1 MKKYSRS
8 IALAALVVTSAAGC
22 RDFLSGGELSNDP
35 NRPQVVTNR
44 NIFVGIQSAT
54 WALYNS
60 DLSRLSALFTQQ
72 ILGAQS
78 QYIPLYQYAIDE
90 NATNGFHSAMSGS
103 GGLVD
108 IRKLQQ
114 RSTEAADFRMLGVA
128 QVMEAQVIGL
138 GADYFGDIVY
148 KGALQGGDPAL
159 TDQLEVY
166 DSVQV
171 VLDQAIANLASTAAT
186 AAGPGAADLVYGGNA
201 ARWTALAHSLKARFY
216 LNTAEVRPAA
226 YAQALTEARLGIQT
240 AAGDYNSVWS
250 GRGGETNFFYQFTQ
264 EQRNGYAQPDA
275 FLWNLMETRNDPRRP
290 VYFDGAVD
298 PDVGTQVEFGEVDEP
313 TYEQQ
318 IFSADE
324 NTLIWAEAAYR
335 TGNQVEALA
344 QLNRYR
350 AANGIAAGAQVGP
363 ALLREILTEKY
374 IELFVHTQAWTDYRR
389 TCFPNLTP
397 TVVGLKIPGR
407 LFYDA
412 LERQTNPSIPSAQ
425 DQPTRNEADPANA
438 TDDFGSVCLGQ

>member
-1 MKKYSRS
+1 VKKYLRT
-8 IALAALVVTSAAGC
+8 IALAALGVSSAAGC
-22 RDFLSGGELSNDP
+22 KDFLSGGELTNDP

-54 WALYNS
+54 WALYS
-60 DLSRLSALFTQQ
+60 SELSRLSALFTQG

-90 NATNGFHSAMSGS
+90 NATAGFHSAMYGS

-114 RSTEAADFRMLGVA
+114 RARDGADFHMVGVA

-138 GADYFGDIVY
+138 GADYFGDLVY
-148 KGALQGGDPAL
+148 KGALQGGNPAL

-171 VLDQAIANLASTAAT
+171 VLDQAITNLASTAAT
-186 AAGPGAADLVYGGNA
+186 NAGPGPADLVYGGAA
-201 ARWTALAHSLKARFY
+201 ARWSALAHSLKARFY
-216 LNTAEVRPAA
+216 LNTAEVRPGA
-226 YAQALTEARLGIQT
+226 YAQALAQARLGIQT
-240 AAGDYNSVWS
+240 AAGDYHSVWS

-290 VYFDGAVD
+290 VYYDGAID

-335 TGNQVEALA
+335 SGNQVEALT

-350 AANGIAAGAQVGP
+350 AANGIASGAEVGP

-397 TVVGLKIPGR
+397 TVAGLKIPGR
-407 LFYDA
+407 LYYDA
-412 LERQTNPSIPSAQ
+412 LERQTNPSIPAAQ

-438 TDDFGSVCLGQ
+438 TDDFGNVCLGQ

>member
-1 MKKYSRS
+1 MRS
-8 IALAALVVTSAAGC
+8 AALVALVATSGC

-60 DLSRLSALFTQQ
+60 DLSRLSALFTQE

-90 NATNGFHSAMSGS
+90 NATNAFHSAMYGA

-108 IRKLQQ
+108 IRKLQA
-114 RSTEAADFRMLGVA
+114 RSREAADFHMVGVA
-128 QVMEAQVIGL
+128 QVMEGMVIGL
-138 GADYFGDIVY
+138 GADYFGDLVY
-148 KGALQGGDPAL
+148 KGALQGGNPEL
-159 TDQLEVY
+159 TEQLEVY

-171 VLDQAIANLASTAAT
+171 VLDQAIVNLSSTAT
-186 AAGPGAADLVYGGNA
+186 TNAGPGDADLVYGGDA
-201 ARWTALAHSLKARFY
+201 DSWIALAHSLKARFY
-216 LNTAEVRPAA
+216 LNTAEVRPGA
-226 YAQALTEARLGIQT
+226 YAQALAQARLGIQT
-240 AAGDYNSVWS
+240 AAGDYHSVWS
-250 GRGGETNFFYQFTQ
+250 GRGGETNFFYQFTT
-264 EQRNGYAQPDA
+264 EQRNGYAQPDP
-275 FLWNLMETRNDPRRP
+275 FLWNLMQARNDPRRP
-290 VYFDGAVD
+290 VYYDGPVD
-298 PDVGTQVEFGEVDEP
+298 PDVGTQVDFGEVDDP
-313 TYEQQ
+313 TYPQQ

-324 NTLIWAEAAYR
+324 NSLIWAEAAYR

-344 QLNRYR
+344 QLNKYR
-350 AANGIAAGAQVGP
+350 AANGIAAGAEAGP

-397 TVVGLKIPGR
+397 TVEGLKIPGR

-412 LERQTNPSIPSAQ
+412 LERQTNPNIPSAQ
-425 DQPTRNEADPANA
+425 DQPTRNDADPANA
-438 TDDFGSVCLGQ
+438 TDDFGNVCLGQ

>member
-1 MKKYSRS
+1 MKTYLRYAS
-8 IALAALVVTSAAGC
+8 LAALIVSSAGGC
-22 RDFLSGGELSNDP
+22 KDFLSGGELSNDP
-35 NRPQVVTNR
+35 NRPQIVTNR

-54 WALYNS
+54 WADYNS

-90 NATNGFHSAMSGS
+90 NATNGFHSALYGS

-114 RSTEAADFRMLGVA
+114 RSTDAADFRMLGVA
-128 QVMEAQVIGL
+128 QVMEGMVIGL
-138 GADYFGDIVY
+138 GADYFGDLVY
-148 KGALQGGDPAL
+148 KGALQGGNPTL
-159 TDQLEVY
+159 TKQLEVY
-166 DSVQV
+166 DSVQA
-171 VLDQAIANLASTAAT
+171 VLSAAITNLASTAT
-186 AAGPGAADLVYGGNA
+186 TNAGPGPADLVYGGNA
-201 ARWTALAHSLKARFY
+201 ARWSALAHSLKARFY

-240 AAGDYNSVWS
+240 AAGDYTSVWS

-264 EQRNGYAQPDA
+264 EQRNGYAQPNA
-275 FLWNLMETRNDPRRP
+275 FLWNLMQARSDPRRP
-290 VYFDGAVD
+290 VYFSGAVD
-298 PDVGTQVEFGEVDEP
+298 PDVGTQVEFGDVATP
-313 TYEQQ
+313 TYPQP

-324 NTLIWAEAAYR
+324 NTLTWAEAAYR
-335 TGNQVEALA
+335 TGGQVEALT

-350 AANGIAAGAQVGP
+350 TANGIPNRAEVGL

-374 IELFVHTQAWTDYRR
+374 ISLFVHTQAWTDYRR
-389 TCFPNLTP
+389 TCFPNVTP
-397 TVVGLKIPGR
+397 TVVGLKVPGR

-412 LERQTNPSIPSAQ
+412 LERQTNPNIPSAQ
-425 DQPTRNEADPANA
+425 DQPTRNQDDPANA
-438 TDDFGSVCLGQ
+438 TDDFGNVCLGQ

>member
-1 MKKYSRS
+1 MKKYLRI
-8 IALAALVVTSAAGC
+8 IALAPIVVMGAASC

-54 WALYNS
+54 WADYNS
-60 DLSRLSALFTQQ
+60 DLSRLSGLFTQQ
-72 ILGAQS
+72 LLGAQS
-78 QYIPLYQYAIDE
+78 QYIPLYEYAIDE
-90 NATNGFHSAMSGS
+90 NATNGFHSALYGA

-108 IRKLQQ
+108 IRRLQQ
-114 RSTEAADFRMLGVA
+114 RSTEAADFHMLGVA

-138 GADYFGDIVY
+138 GADYFGDLVY
-148 KGALQGGDPAL
+148 KGALQGGNPAL

-166 DSVQV
+166 DSLQV

-186 AAGPGAADLVYGGNA
+186 NAGPADADLVYGGDTDS
-201 ARWTALAHSLKARFY
+201 WTALAHSLKARFY
-216 LNTAEVRPAA
+216 LNTAEVRPGA
-226 YAQALTEARLGIQT
+226 YAQALAQARLGIQT
-240 AAGDYNSVWS
+240 AAGDYHSVWS

-264 EQRNGYAQPDA
+264 EQRNGYTQPDA
-275 FLWNLMETRNDPRRP
+275 FLWDLMQARNDPRRS

-313 TYEQQ
+313 TYSQQ

-350 AANGIAAGAQVGP
+350 TANGIAVGAEVGP

-389 TCFPNLTP
+389 TCFPNVTP
-397 TVVGLKIPGR
+397 TVAGLKIPGR
-407 LFYDA
+407 LYYDA
-412 LERQTNPSIPSAQ
+412 LERQTNPNLPSAQ

-438 TDDFGSVCLGQ
+438 TDDFGNVCLGQ

>member
-1 MKKYSRS
+1 MKKYSRT
-8 IALAALVVTSAAGC
+8 IALAALVVSSAAGC

-90 NATNGFHSAMSGS
+90 NATNGFHSAMYGS

-240 AAGDYNSVWS
+240 AAGDYHSVWS

-438 TDDFGSVCLGQ
+438 TDDFGNVCLGQ

>member
-1 MKKYSRS
+1 MKTYLRYAS
-8 IALAALVVTSAAGC
+8 LAALIVSSAGGC
-22 RDFLSGGELSNDP
+22 KDFLSGGELSNDP
-35 NRPQVVTNR
+35 NRPQIVTNR

-54 WALYNS
+54 WADYNS

-90 NATNGFHSAMSGS
+90 NATNGFHSALYGS

-114 RSTEAADFRMLGVA
+114 RSRDAADFRMLGVA
-128 QVMEAQVIGL
+128 QIMEGMVIGL
-138 GADYFGDIVY
+138 GADYFGDLVY
-148 KGALQGGDPAL
+148 KGALQGGNPTL
-159 TDQLEVY
+159 TKQLEVY
-166 DSVQV
+166 DSVQA
-171 VLDQAIANLASTAAT
+171 VLDAAITNLASTAT
-186 AAGPGAADLVYGGNA
+186 TNAGPGPADLVYGGNV
-201 ARWTALAHSLKARFY
+201 ARWNALAHSLKARFY

-240 AAGDYNSVWS
+240 AAGDYTSVWS

-264 EQRNGYAQPDA
+264 EQRNGYAQPNA
-275 FLWNLMETRNDPRRP
+275 FLWNLMQARSDPRRSL
-290 VYFDGAVD
+290 YFAGAVD
-298 PDVGTQVEFGEVDEP
+298 PDVGTQVEFGDVASP
-313 TYEQQ
+313 TYPQP

-324 NTLIWAEAAYR
+324 NTLTWAEAAYR
-335 TGNQVEALA
+335 TGGQVEALT

-350 AANGIAAGAQVGP
+350 TANGIANGAEVGL

-374 IELFVHTQAWTDYRR
+374 ISLFVHTQAWTDYRR
-389 TCFPNLTP
+389 TCFPNVTP
-397 TVVGLKIPGR
+397 TVAGLKIPGR

-412 LERQTNPSIPSAQ
+412 LERQTNPNIPSAQ
-425 DQPTRNEADPANA
+425 DQPTRNQDDPANV
-438 TDDFGSVCLGQ
+438 TDDFGNVCLGQ

>member
-1 MKKYSRS
+1 VKKYLRS
-8 IALAALVVTSAAGC
+8 IALVALVGSSAAGC
-22 RDFLSGGELSNDP
+22 KDFLSGGELSNDP
-35 NRPQVVTNR
+35 NRPQVVTNN

-60 DLSRLSALFTQQ
+60 DLSRLSALFTQE

-90 NATNGFHSAMSGS
+90 NATNGFHSAIYGS

-114 RSTEAADFRMLGVA
+114 RSRDVGDFRMLGVA

-138 GADYFGDIVY
+138 GADYFGDLVY
-148 KGALQGGDPAL
+148 KGALQGGNPAL
-159 TDQLEVY
+159 TPQLEVY
-166 DSVQV
+166 DSVQA
-171 VLDQAIANLASTAAT
+171 VLDQAITNLASTAAT
-186 AAGPGAADLVYGGNA
+186 SAGPGAADLVYGGAA
-201 ARWTALAHSLKARFY
+201 ARWSALAHSLKARFY
-216 LNTAEVRPAA
+216 LNTAEVRPGA
-226 YAQALTEARLGIQT
+226 YAQALAEARLGIQT
-240 AAGDYNSVWS
+240 AAGDYHSVWS

-275 FLWNLMETRNDPRRP
+275 FLWNLMQARNDPRRP
-290 VYFDGAVD
+290 VYYDGAID

-335 TGNQVEALA
+335 GGNQVEALT

-350 AANGIAAGAQVGP
+350 AANGIPAGAEVGP

-397 TVVGLKIPGR
+397 TVAGLKIPGR
-407 LFYDA
+407 LYYDA
-412 LERQTNPSIPSAQ
+412 LERQTNPSIPAAQ

-438 TDDFGSVCLGQ
+438 TDDFGNVCLGQ

>member
-1 MKKYSRS
+1 MKTYLRNASV
-8 IALAALVVTSAAGC
+8 AALIVASAAGC
-22 RDFLSGGELSNDP
+22 KDFLSGGELSNDP
-35 NRPQVVTNR
+35 NRPQIVTNR

-54 WALYNS
+54 WADYNS

-90 NATNGFHSAMSGS
+90 NATNGFHSALYAS

-114 RSTEAADFRMLGVA
+114 RSTDAADFRMLGVA
-128 QVMEAQVIGL
+128 QAMEGMVIGL
-138 GADYFGDIVY
+138 GADYFGDLVY
-148 KGALQGGDPAL
+148 KGALQGGNPTL
-159 TDQLEVY
+159 TKQLEVY
-166 DSVQV
+166 DSVQA
-171 VLDQAIANLASTAAT
+171 VLSAAITNLASTAT
-186 AAGPGAADLVYGGNA
+186 SNAGPGGADLVYGGNA

-216 LNTAEVRPAA
+216 LNTAEARPTA

-240 AAGDYNSVWS
+240 AAGDYHSVWS

-264 EQRNGYAQPDA
+264 EQRNGYAQPNA
-275 FLWNLMETRNDPRRP
+275 FLWNLMQARNDPRRP
-290 VYFDGAVD
+290 VYFSGAVD
-298 PDVGTQVEFGEVDEP
+298 PAVGTQVDFGDVATA
-313 TYEQQ
+313 TYPQP

-324 NTLIWAEAAYR
+324 NTLTWAEAAYR
-335 TGNQVEALA
+335 TGGQAEALT

-350 AANGIAAGAQVGP
+350 AANGIPNGAEVGL

-374 IELFVHTQAWTDYRR
+374 ISLFVHTQAWTDYRR
-389 TCFPNLTP
+389 TCFPNVTP
-397 TVVGLKIPGR
+397 TVAGLKIPGR

-412 LERQTNPSIPSAQ
+412 LERQTNPNIPSAQ
-425 DQPTRNEADPANA
+425 DQPTRNQDDPANA
-438 TDDFGSVCLGQ
+438 TDDFGNVCLGQ

>member
-1 MKKYSRS
+1 VKTYLKKV
-8 IALAALVVTSAAGC
+8 ALAALVTSSAVGC

-35 NRPQVVTNR
+35 NRPQVVTAR

-54 WALYNS
+54 WADYNS
-60 DLSRLSALFTQQ
+60 ELSRLSALFTQQ

-90 NATNGFHSAMSGS
+90 NATNGFHSALYGA

-108 IRKLQQ
+108 IRRLQG
-114 RSTEAADFRMLGVA
+114 RAREAADFHMLGVA
-128 QVMEAQVIGL
+128 QTLEAMVIGL
-138 GADYFGDIVY
+138 GADYFGDLVY

-159 TDQLEVY
+159 TEQLEVY
-166 DSVQV
+166 DSLQV
-171 VLDQAIANLASTAAT
+171 VLDQAITNLASTAASN
-186 AAGPGAADLVYGGNA
+186 AGPGGADLVYGGDA
-201 ARWTALAHSLKARFY
+201 DSWAALAHSVKARLY

-226 YAQALTEARLGIQT
+226 YADALREARLGIQT
-240 AAGDYNSVWS
+240 AAGDYQSIWS
-250 GRGGETNFFYQFTQ
+250 GRGGETNFFYQFTN

-275 FLWNLMETRNDPRRP
+275 FLWSLMDARDDPRLP
-290 VYFDGAVD
+290 VYYDGDVD
-298 PDVGTQVEFGEVDEP
+298 PDVGAQVDFGQVDEP
-313 TYEQQ
+313 TYSQQ

-344 QLNRYR
+344 QLNKYR
-350 AANGIAAGAQVGP
+350 AANGLAAGAEVGP

-374 IELFVHTQAWTDYRR
+374 IELFVHPQAWTDYRR
-389 TCFPNLTP
+389 TCFPNVTP
-397 TVVGLKIPGR
+397 TVAGLKIPGR
-407 LFYDA
+407 LYYDA

-425 DQPTRNEADPANA
+425 DQPTRNDADPANA
-438 TDDFGSVCLGQ
+438 TDDFGNACLGQ

>member
-1 MKKYSRS
+1 MKKYLRR
-8 IALAALVVTSAAGC
+8 IALAALVVSSTAGC
-22 RDFLSGGELSNDP
+22 KDFLSGGELSNDP

-54 WALYNS
+54 WALNS
-60 DLSRLSALFTQQ
+60 SELSRLSALFTQQ

-90 NATNGFHSAMSGS
+90 NATNGFHSAMYGA

-114 RSTEAADFRMLGVA
+114 RATEGGDFHFVGVA

-138 GADYFGDIVY
+138 GADYFGDLVY
-148 KGALQGGDPAL
+148 KGALQGGNPAL

-166 DSVQV
+166 DSVQA
-171 VLDQAIANLASTAAT
+171 VLDQAITNLSSTAASN
-186 AAGPGAADLVYGGNA
+186 AGPGGADLVYGGDA
-201 ARWTALAHSLKARFY
+201 DSWLALAHSLKARFY

-226 YAQALTEARLGIQT
+226 YAQALAQARLGIQT
-240 AAGDYNSVWS
+240 AAGDYHSVWS

-275 FLWNLMETRNDPRRP
+275 FLWNLMQARNDPRRS
-290 VYFDGAVD
+290 VYYDGAID
-298 PDVGTQVEFGEVDEP
+298 PDVGTQVEFGEVDDP
-313 TYEQQ
+313 TFSQQ

-335 TGNQVEALA
+335 SGNQVEALA

-350 AANGIAAGAQVGP
+350 AANGIPSGAQVGP

-374 IELFVHTQAWTDYRR
+374 IELFVHAQAWTDYRR

-397 TVVGLKIPGR
+397 TVAGLKIPGR

-438 TDDFGSVCLGQ
+438 TDDFGNVCLGQ

>member
-1 MKKYSRS
+1 M
-8 IALAALVVTSAAGC
+8 LAALAVSGAAGC

-54 WALYNS
+54 WAIYNS
-60 DLSRLSALFTQQ
+60 DLSRLSALFTQE

-90 NATNGFHSAMSGS
+90 NATNGFHSAMYGS

-108 IRKLQQ
+108 IRKLQD
-114 RSTEAADFRMLGVA
+114 RSREAADFHLVGVA
-128 QVMEAQVIGL
+128 QVLEGMVIGL
-138 GADYFGDIVY
+138 GADYFGDLVY
-148 KGALQGGDPAL
+148 KGALQGGNPEL
-159 TDQLEVY
+159 TNQLEVY
-166 DSVQV
+166 DSVQA
-171 VLDQAIANLASTAAT
+171 VLSQGITNLSSTAASN
-186 AAGPGAADLVYGGNA
+186 AGPGAADLVYGGNA
-201 ARWTALAHSLKARFY
+201 ASWIALAHSLKARFY

-226 YAQALTEARLGIQT
+226 YAQALAEARLGIQT
-240 AAGDYNSVWS
+240 GAGDYHSVWS
-250 GRGGETNFFYQFTQ
+250 GRGGETNFFYQFTN

-275 FLWNLMETRNDPRRP
+275 FLWNLMQARNDPRRP
-290 VYFDGAVD
+290 VYYDGAVD
-298 PDVGTQVEFGEVDEP
+298 PDVGTQVDFGDVDTP
-313 TYEQQ
+313 TYPQQ

-335 TGNQVEALA
+335 TGNQLEALT

-350 AANGIAAGAQVGP
+350 AANGIAAGAEVGP

-397 TVVGLKIPGR
+397 TVAGLKIPGR

-412 LERQTNPSIPSAQ
+412 LERQTNPNLPSAQ
-425 DQPTRNEADPANA
+425 DQPTRNASDPPNA
-438 TDDFGSVCLGQ
+438 TDDFGNVCLGQ

>member
-1 MKKYSRS
+1 MKTYLRYAS
-8 IALAALVVTSAAGC
+8 LAALIVSSASGC
-22 RDFLSGGELSNDP
+22 KDFLSGGELSNDP
-35 NRPQVVTNR
+35 NRPQIVTNR

-54 WALYNS
+54 WADYNS
-60 DLSRLSALFTQQ
+60 DLSRLSAMFTQQ

-90 NATNGFHSAMSGS
+90 NATNGFHSALYGS

-114 RSTEAADFRMLGVA
+114 RSTDAADFRMLGVA
-128 QVMEAQVIGL
+128 EVMEGMVIGL
-138 GADYFGDIVY
+138 GADYFGDLVY
-148 KGALQGGDPAL
+148 KGALQGGDPTL
-159 TDQLEVY
+159 TKQLEVY
-166 DSVQV
+166 DSVQA
-171 VLDQAIANLASTAAT
+171 VLDQAIANLASTAT
-186 AAGPGAADLVYGGNA
+186 TNSGPGPADLVYGGNA

-240 AAGDYNSVWS
+240 EAGDYHSVWS
-250 GRGGETNFFYQFTQ
+250 GRGGETNFFYQFTN
-264 EQRNGYAQPDA
+264 EQRNGYAQPNE
-275 FLWNLMETRNDPRRP
+275 FLWNLMQARNDPRRP
-290 VYFDGAVD
+290 VYFAGPVD
-298 PDVGTQVEFGEVDEP
+298 PDVGTQVDFGEVDDP
-313 TYEQQ
+313 TYPQQ

-335 TGNQVEALA
+335 TGNQAEALT

-350 AANGIAAGAQVGP
+350 AANGIPSGAQAGA

-397 TVVGLKIPGR
+397 TVVGMKIPGR

-412 LERQTNPSIPSAQ
+412 LERQTNPNIPSAQ
-425 DQPTRNEADPANA
+425 DQPTRNQADPANA
-438 TDDFGSVCLGQ
+438 TDDFGNACLGQ

>member
-1 MKKYSRS
+1 VKEYLRKT
-8 IALAALVVTSAAGC
+8 ALTALVLSSAVGC
-22 RDFLSGGELSNDP
+22 KDFLSGGELTNDP

-60 DLSRLSALFTQQ
+60 DLSRLSAMFTQQ
-72 ILGAQS
+72 VLGAQS
-78 QYIPLYQYAIDE
+78 QYIPLYQYQIDE
-90 NATNGFHSAMSGS
+90 NATNGFHSALYAA

-114 RSTEAADFRMLGVA
+114 RSRDASDFRMLGIA
-128 QVMEAQVIGL
+128 QVLEGMVIGL

-148 KGALQGGDPAL
+148 KGALQGGNPTL
-159 TDQLEVY
+159 TKQLEVY
-166 DSVQV
+166 DSVQA
-171 VLDQAIANLASTAAT
+171 VLDQAITNLASTAST
-186 AAGPGAADLVYGGNA
+186 NAGPGAADLVYGGSA

-216 LNTAEVRPAA
+216 LNTAEVRSGA
-226 YAQALTEARLGIQT
+226 YAQALAEARLGIQT
-240 AAGDYNSVWS
+240 SAGDYHSVWS
-250 GRGGETNFFYQFTQ
+250 GRGGETNLFYQFTQ

-275 FLWNLMETRNDPRRP
+275 FLWNLMQTRNDPRRSI
-290 VYFDGAVD
+290 YYAGDVD
-298 PDVGTQVEFGEVDEP
+298 PDVGTQVEFGDVDEP
-313 TYEQQ
+313 TYSQP
-318 IFSADE
+318 IFAADE

-335 TGNQVEALA
+335 TGNQAEALT

-350 AANGIAAGAQVGP
+350 VANGLAVGAETGP

-374 IELFVHTQAWTDYRR
+374 ITLFVHTQAWTDYRR

-397 TVVGLKIPGR
+397 VVAGLKIPGR

-412 LERQTNPSIPSAQ
+412 LERQTNPNVPSAQ

-438 TDDFGSVCLGQ
+438 TDDFGNVCLGQ

>member
-1 MKKYSRS
+1 VKKYLRS
-8 IALAALVVTSAAGC
+8 VALTALVISSAAGC
-22 RDFLSGGELSNDP
+22 KDFLSGGELSNDP
-35 NRPQVVTNR
+35 NRPQIVTNR

-54 WALYNS
+54 WAEYNS

-90 NATNGFHSAMSGS
+90 NATGGFHSALYGS

-108 IRKLQQ
+108 IRRLQQ
-114 RSTEAADFRMLGVA
+114 RSTDAADFRMLGVA
-128 QVMEAQVIGL
+128 QVMEGMVIGL
-138 GADYFGDIVY
+138 GADYFGDLVY
-148 KGALQGGDPAL
+148 KGALQGGDPTL
-159 TDQLEVY
+159 TKQLEVY

-171 VLDQAIANLASTAAT
+171 VLDQAIVNLASTAASNS
-186 AAGPGAADLVYGGNA
+186 GPGPADLVYGGNA

-226 YAQALTEARLGIQT
+226 YAQALSEARLGIQT
-240 AAGDYNSVWS
+240 EAGDYHSVWS
-250 GRGGETNFFYQFTQ
+250 GRGGETNFFYQFTN
-264 EQRNGYAQPDA
+264 EQRNGYAQPNE
-275 FLWNLMETRNDPRRP
+275 FLWNLMQARNDPRRP
-290 VYFDGAVD
+290 VYFAGPVD
-298 PDVGTQVEFGEVDEP
+298 PDVGTQVDFGEVDDP
-313 TYEQQ
+313 TYPQQ

-335 TGNQVEALA
+335 TGNQAEALT

-350 AANGIAAGAQVGP
+350 VANGIPSGAQAGA

-412 LERQTNPSIPSAQ
+412 LERQTNPNIPSAQ
-425 DQPTRNEADPANA
+425 DQPTRNQADPANA
-438 TDDFGSVCLGQ
+438 TDDFGNACLGQ

>member
-1 MKKYSRS
+1 MKTYLRYAS
-8 IALAALVVTSAAGC
+8 LAVLIVSSAGGC
-22 RDFLSGGELSNDP
+22 KDFLSGGELSNDP
-35 NRPQVVTNR
+35 NRPQIVTNR

-54 WALYNS
+54 WADYNS

-90 NATNGFHSAMSGS
+90 NATNGFHSALYGS

-114 RSTEAADFRMLGVA
+114 RSTDAADFRMLGVA
-128 QVMEAQVIGL
+128 QVMEGMVIGL
-138 GADYFGDIVY
+138 GADYFGDLVY
-148 KGALQGGDPAL
+148 KGALQGGNPTL
-159 TDQLEVY
+159 TKQLEVY
-166 DSVQV
+166 DSVQA
-171 VLDQAIANLASTAAT
+171 VLSAAITNLASTAT
-186 AAGPGAADLVYGGNA
+186 TNAGPGPADLVYGGNA
-201 ARWTALAHSLKARFY
+201 ARWNALAHSLKARFY

-240 AAGDYNSVWS
+240 AAGDYHSVWS

-264 EQRNGYAQPDA
+264 EQRNGYAQPNA
-275 FLWNLMETRNDPRRP
+275 FLWNLMQARSDPRRP
-290 VYFDGAVD
+290 VYFSGAVD
-298 PDVGTQVEFGEVDEP
+298 PDVGTQVDFGDVATP
-313 TYEQQ
+313 TYPQP

-324 NTLIWAEAAYR
+324 NTLTWAEAAYR
-335 TGNQVEALA
+335 TGGQVEALT

-350 AANGIAAGAQVGP
+350 AANGIANGAEVGL

-374 IELFVHTQAWTDYRR
+374 ISLFVHTQAWTDYRR
-389 TCFPNLTP
+389 TCFPNVTP
-397 TVVGLKIPGR
+397 TVAGLKVPGR

-412 LERQTNPSIPSAQ
+412 LERQTNPNIPSAQ
-425 DQPTRNEADPANA
+425 DQPTRNQDDPANA
-438 TDDFGSVCLGQ
+438 TDDFGNVCLGQ